1 MRIVCDW
8 SDIKCGNRAVIIS
21 IRLIWRRA
29 GHPFLELSFSQLV
42 ILILDLSMTP
52 SSLIILMLHLY
63 FRESVLRAVTGIPN
77 IFYVNLI
84 RLKLIHHFI
93 QIVLLRVSFHHFI
106 KWVPLTLWIYI
117 FLEFLVFEVQFFS
130 LPQFL
135 RWYDQAVLSLQEP
148 SFKIPLKFSFDHQE

>member
-1 MRIVCDW
+1 
-8 SDIKCGNRAVIIS
+8 
-21 IRLIWRRA
+21 
-29 GHPFLELSFSQLV
+29 
-42 ILILDLSMTP
+42 MTP

-106 KWVPLTLWIYI
+106 KWVPLTL
-117 FLEFLVFEVQFFS
+117 
-130 LPQFL
+130 
-135 RWYDQAVLSLQEP
+135 
-148 SFKIPLKFSFDHQE
+148 